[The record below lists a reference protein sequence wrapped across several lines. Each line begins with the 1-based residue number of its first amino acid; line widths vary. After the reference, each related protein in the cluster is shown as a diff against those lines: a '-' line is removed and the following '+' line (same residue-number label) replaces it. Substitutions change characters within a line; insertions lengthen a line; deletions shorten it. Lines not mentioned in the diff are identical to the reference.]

1 MRPSTDTHSADL
13 PRPVENY
20 PLRPAVMVISAYIGA
35 QMLADIASVKLGV
48 VAGLTVDM
56 GTFIYPITFTLRD
69 MAHKVIGRAATRL
82 LILAAALVNVAMAL
96 YLWWCAGVASDPEWG
111 RGAEFAAILGPL
123 PRIVLAS
130 ILAEVASQMAN
141 TEVYQWFV
149 TRVTRRR
156 QWARTLISN
165 GVAIPIDTLMF
176 SVIAFAGTVS
186 WRAVGEIFL
195 FNLLVKAAVSLLS
208 VPLVYTVRDP
218 PSF

>member
-1 MRPSTDTHSADL
+1 MTSSGEIQGSSSGADAGAFH
-13 PRPVENY
+13 RQ
-20 PLRPAVMVISAYIGA
+20 AVVLVVSAYIGA

-48 VAGLTVDM
+48 VAGLTVDL

-69 MAHKVIGRAATRL
+69 MAHKVLGRAATRL
-82 LILAAALVNVAMAL
+82 LILAAAGVNVVMAL

-123 PRIVLAS
+123 PRIVIAS
-130 ILAEVASQMAN
+130 IVAEVASQMAN
-141 TEVYQWFV
+141 TEVFQWFV
-149 TRVTRRR
+149 TRVSRRH

-165 GVAIPIDTLMF
+165 GVAIPIDTLVF
-176 SVIAFAGTVS
+176 STLAFAGTMS

-195 FNLLVKAAVSLLS
+195 FNLLVKAGVSLFS